1 MKKLFV
7 LIAAD
12 ITAQEIPD
20 YKGEYVFTNSRV
32 SMEGIRELI
41 THQEAG
47 KRTIQFNA
55 KFPLGR
61 IKIISDFTEN
71 NNLITSTKY
80 YVDARWTLISDKRNE
95 LLMFL

>member
-1 MKKLFV
+1 MYKYLGILFL
-7 LIAAD
+7 LISTD

-32 SMEGIRELI
+32 SMQGIRELI
-41 THQEAG
+41 SHDEDG

-61 IKIISDFTEN
+61 IKIISDFTEI

-80 YVDARWTLISDKRNE
+80 FVDVK
-95 LLMFL
+95 